1 MSMWKGSADGQNGD
15 TREPEVPREDG
26 ASGRASGRSYE
37 ASRPSVDEPTERTR
51 LLDRPMPP
59 PNADG
64 YLNPDD
70 PAVGYLI

>member
-1 MSMWKGSADGQNGD
+1 MSMWKGNADGQNGD
-15 TREPEVPREDG
+15 TLEPEVPRDDG
-26 ASGRASGRSYE
+26 ASGRASRRSYE
-37 ASRPSVDEPTERTR
+37 ASRRSVDEPTERTR